1 MKRIIKIVLLVAV
14 CQVVGL
20 ANCNA
25 WRGQYGMKT
34 AVTPNPLPELFIKG
48 RYLMAKD
55 RSGNDSIVNMH
66 GFGQT
71 YSPYFNGYAW
81 CKNPDGSINWGKQYD
96 VEACK
101 KWNQV
106 QITNM
111 FKKGWK
117 TNWLRLHM
125 DPHWSNEPGK
135 KQTQGGGE
143 ADISAFSFELFKKYF
158 EELFLPMAEYAINT
172 HCHYVVMRPPGV
184 CPQDLKPGDEYQKYL
199 IKVWTYVASHPRVIN
214 NPYIM
219 FELANEPVNMWDGSQ
234 YTNGWSF
241 NSYRYH
247 TQYFQAVVDAIRA
260 TGNKTI
266 LWIPGLCWQQ
276 NYQGFVTYPIKD
288 NNYGFAVH
296 CYPGWY
302 GSDSEAEGGSV
313 EQGIVTKGNTYA
325 DFQAGWSASIDG
337 VAKDHPILI
346 TEMDWSPEKYHSSW
360 GKASTGVLGGV
371 GFGANFRYIM
381 DKTGNVSWM
390 LFTDADKLGMYDD
403 NAPDGNTFLTDP
415 EACPRQCF
423 RWYAE
428 YANPGWK
435 FEDTLSDN
443 LFFFPGTSAI
453 FNASIWE
460 KGTLLKNPDGTRT
473 LTTGQYGFGGWKFA
487 GGMDMS
493 GYKYLV
499 LNLAAAPASTQ
510 WSLRLFDKDN
520 YWSEPSMT
528 AVGSKTQVVVNLANM
543 KDKNNAKIDPSHIYI
558 LGLWSTG
565 NTPIKIK
572 SVYLTNN
579 SDFTEEKSTGVD
591 NVFAEQYDMMDIQG
605 KPTPYIYNMSGQ
617 RVSKLQKGS
626 IYVINGKKIVY

>member
-1 MKRIIKIVLLVAV
+1 MNRNIRIIMFIAL
-14 CQVVGL
+14 CQVMFL
-20 ANCNA
+20 TESYA

-34 AVTPNPLPELFIKG
+34 LTTPNPLPELFIKG

-55 RSGNDSIVNMH
+55 RNGNDSIVNMH

-81 CKNPDGSINWGKQYD
+81 CKNADGSINWGKQYD
-96 VEACK
+96 YAACK
-101 KWNQV
+101 TWNQK

-111 FKKGWK
+111 YKAGWK

-125 DPHWSNEPGK
+125 DPHWSNDPNVQ
-135 KQTQGGGE
+135 QTDGGGE
-143 ADISAFSFELFKKYF
+143 GDISAFSFERFKTYF
-158 EELFLPMAEYAINT
+158 ENLFLPMAEYAINT
-172 HCHYVVMRPPGV
+172 HNHYVVMRPPGV
-184 CPQDLKPGDEYQKYL
+184 CPQNLKPGDKYQQYL

-219 FELANEPVNMWDGSQ
+219 FELANEPVNMWDGSK
-234 YTNGWSF
+234 YTNGWSEG
-241 NSYRYH
+241 SYKYH

-276 NYQGFVTYPIKD
+276 NYQGFVKYPIKD

-346 TEMDWSPEKYHSSW
+346 TEMDWAPEKYHSSW
-360 GKASTGVLGGV
+360 GKASTGTLGGV

-390 LFTDADKLGMYDD
+390 LFTDADKLGAYNDA
-403 NAPDGNTFLTDP
+403 APNGQTFLTDP

-423 RWYAE
+423 RWFAE
-428 YANPGWK
+428 YAEPNWK

-443 LFFFPGTSAI
+443 LYFFPGTSSI

-460 KGTLLKNPDGTRT
+460 TGTLIKNADGTRT
-473 LTTGQYGFGGWKFA
+473 LTTGQWGFGGWKFA
-487 GGMDMS
+487 GGLDLS

-499 LNLAAAPASTQ
+499 VQLGAQQNVGASF
-510 WSLRLFDKDN
+510 RLFDEDN
-520 YWSEPSMT
+520 YWSKPAMVDIGTSTRKVITLSSLRKDGTST
-528 AVGSKTQVVVNLANM
+528 ALNL
-543 KDKNNAKIDPSHIYI
+543 KHIYI
-558 LGLWSTG
+558 AGFWSNG
-565 NTPIKIK
+565 GKPIVIK
-572 SVYLTNN
+572 DIYLTNR
-579 SDFTEEKSTGVD
+579 SDYKKEETGAEIIESSED
-591 NVFAEQYDMMDIQG
+591 NNA
-605 KPTPYIYNMSGQ
+605 TPYIYNIGGAP
-617 RVSKLQKGS
+617 VSRMQKGN
-626 IYVINGKKIVY
+626 IYIVNGKKILYK